1 MPLAG
6 LLVSCPFQ
14 RQPCPVR
21 GLSWVVLPVRQL
33 CPLWDTTLMHI
44 TISALPL
51 ARLDCIEFNFQSCL
65 PDYFTGFTFSLQPC
79 QLPEYQFITL
89 PLVRV
94 PVYNTATC
102 QSTSLQHCHLPEYQF
117 TTLPLVRVPVY
128 NTATCQGTSLQHCH
142 LSEYQFITLPLVR
155 LYYIDFSYQLCHLP
169 DFIALLAFYRRATC
183 QTLFSWFQFTVLP
196 LVRPCG
202 IGFSL
207 QPCHRSV
214 FISFG
219 FSLQS

>member
-1 MPLAG
+1 MQFCLLWAVEGCPPSDAVLPPVGRLVVVLPVRQPCPLWAF
-6 LLVSCPFQ
+6 LVSCPFR

-21 GLSWVVLPVRQL
+21 GLWWVVLPVRQL

-117 TTLPLVRVPVY
+117 TTLPLARVPVY
-128 NTATCQGTSLQHCH
+128 NTATCQ
-142 LSEYQFITLPLVR
+142 TLL
-155 LYYIDFSYQLCHLP
+155 H
-169 DFIALLAFYRRATC
+169 
-183 QTLFSWFQFTVLP
+183 
-196 LVRPCG
+196 
-202 IGFSL
+202 
-207 QPCHRSV
+207 
-214 FISFG
+214 
-219 FSLQS
+219 

>member
-1 MPLAG
+1 MPPVGLFGELSFPKAAMPLAG

-102 QSTSLQHCHLPEYQF
+102 QSTSLQHCHL
-117 TTLPLVRVPVY
+117 
-128 NTATCQGTSLQHCH
+128 SD
-142 LSEYQFITLPLVR
+142 FITLISVISPA
-155 LYYIDFSYQLCHLP
+155 I
-169 DFIALLAFYRRATC
+169 C
-183 QTLFSWFQFTVLP
+183 QTLLHCLHFTAVLLARLYLADFS
-196 LVRPCG
+196 
-202 IGFSL
+202 
-207 QPCHRSV
+207 
-214 FISFG
+214 
-219 FSLQS
+219 